1 MDYGKLFAEF
11 ILTRYSLKMLE
22 INLSIISI
30 SRKMVKYKVPNDVI
44 SRFCEKAGKNKK
56 NGNFIETLA
65 FLVGFKENDVI
76 TVTDIVFGKQEASSI
91 SVDDHGKH

>member
-1 MDYGKLFAEF
+1 
-11 ILTRYSLKMLE
+11 MLE